1 MNFYKL
7 LALLFLTWSISS
19 YTTEDLTSDIQQSDI
34 IGHWDITV
42 PTGMMFTEF
51 SPDNRVLT
59 GDRGTI
65 AGQNAS
71 NHYFQDYAL
80 ANSCEVAD
88 LALRSEMIDIEKIVN
103 RMTIESINKTK
114 GYRQEYSA
122 RNSSFENHLCYSFRR
137 IDG

>member
-1 MNFYKL
+1 MNLATNHKGTYIYFVVKCFHKVTKKNTLMNFYKL

-71 NHYFQDYAL
+71 NHYFQYYAL
-80 ANSCEVAD
+80 ENGNEVID
-88 LALRSEMIDIEKIVN
+88 FSYRS
-103 RMTIESINKTK
+103 
-114 GYRQEYSA
+114 
-122 RNSSFENHLCYSFRR
+122 
-137 IDG
+137 